1 MPLYPDLY
9 ILRHGQTEWNVA
21 GRYQGRRDS
30 PLTATGLAQATAQA
44 KILGKALAG
53 QMPACFMSPQGRAV
67 KTAKIALAELGI
79 QPVPDSRLQE
89 VDFGDWEGLT
99 RAEIDAEKRT
109 GNADLHWHFSAPN
122 GERMADMKHRVQG
135 FLQSLQAP
143 SIVVT
148 HGITSIVL
156 RGLWLGHTEA
166 AFMRLPHNQ
175 GCVYHLANAKETC
188 LTE

>member
-1 MPLYPDLY
+1 MALYPDLY

-21 GRYQGRRDS
+21 GRYQGRQDS
-30 PLTATGLAQATAQA
+30 PLTTLGLCQAAAQA

-53 QMPACFMSPQGRAV
+53 HMAPCFISPQGRAV
-67 KTAKIALAELGI
+67 KTAKIALADLGI
-79 QPVPDSRLQE
+79 QPVLDSRLME
-89 VDFGDWEGLT
+89 VNFGDWEGLT
-99 RAEIDAEKRT
+99 RSEIDSEKRT
-109 GNADLHWHFSAPN
+109 GNADAHWHFSAPN
-122 GERMADMKHRVQG
+122 GERMADMKNRVHG

-156 RGLWLGHTEA
+156 RGLWLGYTEA
-166 AFMRLPHNQ
+166 AFMKLPHKQ
-175 GCVYHLANAKETC
+175 GCVYRLANGKETC